1 MLLHRD
7 MPNDKPVEELAVMV
21 SPTLHME
28 KFSPLSERL
37 SGNQQELLDGMKK
50 LEQLLGKADFA
61 KYVETL
67 IAIRLQA
74 ESLMI
79 ITDRE
84 LHRSLLERSFKP
96 QIKKAFGVSHLQIVS
111 QA

>member
-1 MLLHRD
+1 MLMHRD
-7 MPNDKPVEELAVMV
+7 LQNEDTIEDLAVMV
-21 SPTLHME
+21 SPALHME

-37 SGNQQELLDGMKK
+37 SNNQHELLDGMKK
-50 LEQLLGKADFA
+50 LEQLMGKVDFG

-67 IAIRLQA
+67 IAIHRQA
-74 ESLMI
+74 ESLI
-79 ITDRE
+79 VITDRE

-96 QIKKAFGVSHLQIVS
+96 QIKQAFGVSHLQIVS